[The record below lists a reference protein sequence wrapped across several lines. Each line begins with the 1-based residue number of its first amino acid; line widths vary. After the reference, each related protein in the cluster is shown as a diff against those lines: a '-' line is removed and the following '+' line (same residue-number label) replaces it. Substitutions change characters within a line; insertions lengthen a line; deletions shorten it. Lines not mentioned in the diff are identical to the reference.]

1 MAKYLLSIHAT
12 QGEAPPQMSEEEMQR
27 TWKEMQALNEEIR
40 SAGAWVFGGSLHG
53 PETATVVRDTEGDA
67 ITTDGPFIESKE
79 HLAGFY
85 ILEADDLDAALKW
98 ATKTSACVGK
108 PIEVWPFREGEV

>member
-1 MAKYLLSIHAT
+1 
-12 QGEAPPQMSEEEMQR
+12 
-27 TWKEMQALNEEIR
+27 
-40 SAGAWVFGGSLHG
+40 VFGGSLHG